1 MNNRTNMLLRAMID
15 EVKSTCDTI
24 RNSYPER
31 YPVPPEIDAVLNL
44 EARLIARARAGELN
58 RSEPILGGQF

>member
-1 MNNRTNMLLRAMID
+1 MNNRTNMLIRAMID
-15 EVKSTCDTI
+15 EVKATCDTI

-44 EARLIARARAGELN
+44 EARLIAQARAGELN